1 MMCIEQS
8 FRQACVSVQAD
19 FSQPR
24 NFNYRNSRFRPKGSD
39 AKVVTLSMAGQ
50 TKHPERFLPATRI
63 RQLRNVLA
71 RLRELRLYELRGEYH
86 PQKEHILDKCAHV
99 TNLPDTPINKQIQH
113 VEELI
118 RNFHHE
124 QKVAR
129 RNEWE

>member
-8 FRQACVSVQAD
+8 FRQACVSVQAG

-24 NFNYRNSRFRPKGSD
+24 NFNYRNSRFRPNGSD
-39 AKVVTLSMAGQ
+39 AKVVTMAGQ

-86 PQKEHILDKCAHV
+86 PQKEHISNKGAHV

-113 VEELI
+113 LEELI

-124 QKVAR
+124 QKIAR
-129 RNEWE
+129 INEWE

>member
-1 MMCIEQS
+1 
-8 FRQACVSVQAD
+8 
-19 FSQPR
+19 
-24 NFNYRNSRFRPKGSD
+24 
-39 AKVVTLSMAGQ
+39 MARQ

-86 PQKEHILDKCAHV
+86 PQKEHTLYKCAHV